1 MDIKNLLKHAS
12 NIRASDLH
20 LSVGFPPLLRI
31 DGVLRKTDAPV
42 LSMQDVE
49 EMLQSILSV
58 EQKKEF
64 EKNKEMDFAYEY
76 TGVGRFRVNLFTQM
90 RGLAGAFRIIPS
102 TIMTLEDIQAPKG
115 AYSLARMEKGLVLV
129 TGPTGSGKSTTLA
142 AVIDMINRE
151 RKEHIITIEDP
162 IEYVHKGINCLINQ
176 REIGHHSHSFA
187 QALRSSLRED
197 PDVILVGEMRDL
209 ETIALAITAAETG
222 HLVFGTLHTSS
233 APETVD
239 RVIDVFPSDQQNQIR
254 AVFANSIE
262 GVIAQKLIPKEE
274 GKGRIAAMEVMIAT
288 SAIRNLIRERKTHQ
302 MGTAIQTSTDG
313 GMQSMDQSL
322 MNLLNEGDI
331 NVTIAKEY
339 AIEKKPFEA
348 WKGST
353 RDILHKS
360 GDL

>member
-1 MDIKNLLKHAS
+1 MLFRSLKHAS
-12 NIRASDLH
+12 NIHASDLH

-31 DGVLRKTDAPV
+31 DGVLRKTDASV
-42 LSMQDVE
+42 LSKQDVE
-49 EMLQSILSV
+49 KMLYSILSA

-64 EKNKEMDFAYEY
+64 EKNKEMDFAYEL
-76 TGVGRFRVNLFTQM
+76 TGSGRFRVNIFNQM

-102 TIMTLEDIQAPKG
+102 NIMTLEDIRAPKG
-115 AYSLARMEKGLVLV
+115 VYSLARKKKGLVLV

-142 AVIDMINRE
+142 AIIDLINRE

-162 IEYVHKGINCLINQ
+162 IEYVHTGINCLINQ

-187 QALRSSLRED
+187 HALRSSLRED

-262 GVIAQKLIPKEE
+262 GVIAQKLILKGA

-302 MGTAIQTSTDG
+302 MGTAVQTSTDS

-322 MNLLNEGDI
+322 MGLLNDGRI

-339 AIEKKPFEA
+339 ALEKQPFES

-353 RDILHKS
+353 RDILQKS
-360 GDL
+360 REL